1 MRFPDIYP
9 DSASK
14 SIESLLGDPE
24 LSSSL
29 GEKLDVLKPGDP
41 IIVSERDIVISAGI
55 VYPRA
60 CGRKPFEFNAGA
72 VTKKPRRT
80 LEVDVEV
87 PLWKVCVL
95 DHHTYGDYIFGG
107 GMTRSWSVLGHISID
122 QSGVPTTNLTERFV
136 YTGWCEVEELADNG
150 TDSRAQKAAD
160 MLLFEPREIPVA
172 TDGINIVVLSSQ
184 DLN

>member
-1 MRFPDIYP
+1 MAFPDISP
-9 DSASK
+9 DCATTSL
-14 SIESLLGDPE
+14 ERLLGVSE
-24 LSSSL
+24 LSSEL
-29 GEKLDVLKPGDP
+29 GSKLDNLKPGDP
-41 IIVSERDIVISAGI
+41 IIVTELDLVISAGI

-60 CGRKPFEFNAGA
+60 KSRRPFEFNTGA
-72 VTKKPRRT
+72 VSKKPRTT